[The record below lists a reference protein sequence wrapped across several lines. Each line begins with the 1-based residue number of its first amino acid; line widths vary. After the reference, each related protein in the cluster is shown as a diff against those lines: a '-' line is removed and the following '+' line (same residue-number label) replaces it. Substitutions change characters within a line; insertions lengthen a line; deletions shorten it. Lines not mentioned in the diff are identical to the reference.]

1 MKIKIFTTPTWPYC
15 HKLKEF
21 LSEKGI
27 TYEESDVARDPQAL
41 DEMVKLSGKRA
52 VPITVID
59 NDVIVGFD
67 QDKIEKRI
75 AEAK

>member
-1 MKIKIFTTPTWPYC
+1 
-15 HKLKEF
+15 
-21 LSEKGI
+21 
-27 TYEESDVARDPQAL
+27 
-41 DEMVKLSGKRA
+41 MVKLSGKRA

>member
-1 MKIKIFTTPTWPYC
+1 
-15 HKLKEF
+15 L

-59 NDVIVGFD
+59 NDIIVGFD
-67 QDKIEKRI
+67 RDKIEKRI
-75 AEAK
+75 AESK